1 MSSSAAGALFRNA
14 RRSAVGA
21 RSRFR
26 LIEML
31 RWRNICRL
39 HQTLAGQILEGLEE
53 TAAVKKTHESD
64 DVAARGAAATEENLF
79 PDVDAEAI
87 LAAALR
93 AGAAAIDPANEL
105 DPSPLDLIF
114 NAHGASAL
122 DQVARDHG
130 AAHDVSAT
138 SRPVRCLGFALTD
151 RTASAV
157 IFQLKRD
164 SPPGGAYNSQ
174 SNSPETAI
182 GSPTASSFRASIT
195 LSLKATTRHQRVE
208 PLTFSRIVK
217 VANWF
222 PAFEVRSSAA
232 LCSAPETMARAL
244 IGRTYRL
251 RRRGVD
257 RLLFQESSAAP
268 HSAVPSDASQRLPMC
283 ANSWSR
289 FDAGRRPASRF
300 SGRPRIPR
308 PPQSNGLRYRRGP
321 RDPGQPICAQ
331 FS

>member
-79 PDVDAEAI
+79 PDIDAEAI

-122 DQVARDHG
+122 DQVAGDHG
-130 AAHDVSAT
+130 AAHDVSA
-138 SRPVRCLGFALTD
+138 PL
-151 RTASAV
+151 
-157 IFQLKRD
+157 
-164 SPPGGAYNSQ
+164 
-174 SNSPETAI
+174 
-182 GSPTASSFRASIT
+182 PTHLMYS
-195 LSLKATTRHQRVE
+195 
-208 PLTFSRIVK
+208 
-217 VANWF
+217 
-222 PAFEVRSSAA
+222 
-232 LCSAPETMARAL
+232 
-244 IGRTYRL
+244 
-251 RRRGVD
+251 
-257 RLLFQESSAAP
+257 
-268 HSAVPSDASQRLPMC
+268 
-283 ANSWSR
+283 
-289 FDAGRRPASRF
+289 
-300 SGRPRIPR
+300 
-308 PPQSNGLRYRRGP
+308 
-321 RDPGQPICAQ
+321 
-331 FS
+331 